1 MPNDWEITDGQD
13 TIYVKV
19 KFLTK
24 LQKEKTLNE
33 SSKKKKN
40 TENRK
45 QYTIRNRFKLL
56 LQQIEGGSRKM
67 YEMET

>member
-1 MPNDWEITDGQD
+1 MPNDWEITVCQD

-24 LQKEKTLNE
+24 LQKEITLNE

-67 YEMET
+67 YEKET